1 MGDCEL
7 RETETET
14 ERKSGG
20 TKIII
25 HHPAEEEEEEE
36 EEPILYYTNHF
47 SLKANYKTTIKDV
60 GIYILYTNKLF
71 IKSYLKKIYIQ
82 VISFSSINLMEHPFF
97 FKEISIGNNYF

>member
-20 TKIII
+20 TKFII
-25 HHPAEEEEEEE
+25 HYPAEEEEEEEE

-60 GIYILYTNKLF
+60 GIYIIYTNKLF

-97 FKEISIGNNYF
+97 F

>member
-1 MGDCEL
+1 MIRSFVRSFVLSFLNKVLVDKLMKMNFFFFFTFSPCPKIVHTVGDCEL

-36 EEPILYYTNHF
+36 EEPILYYT
-47 SLKANYKTTIKDV
+47 
-60 GIYILYTNKLF
+60 ILITF
-71 IKSYLKKIYIQ
+71 
-82 VISFSSINLMEHPFF
+82 H
-97 FKEISIGNNYF
+97 